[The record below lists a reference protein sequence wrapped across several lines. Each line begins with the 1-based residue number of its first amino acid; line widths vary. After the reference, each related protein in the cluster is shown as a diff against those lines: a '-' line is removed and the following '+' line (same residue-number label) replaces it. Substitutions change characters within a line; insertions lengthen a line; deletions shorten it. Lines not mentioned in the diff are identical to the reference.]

1 VDGDVLPADL
11 SGLVEEGSVGLDV
24 LHILQRQSFEAM
36 VRGLKPCVIREGSLK
51 GVDIRFCG
59 GSLLS
64 GKARKNN
71 TSLEPDAK
79 NKGLHL
85 NITIVLHLKL
95 GMS

>member
-11 SGLVEEGSVGLDV
+11 NGLVEEGSVGLDV

-36 VRGLKPCVIREGSLK
+36 VPGLKPCVIREGSLK

-64 GKARKNN
+64 GRARKNN

-79 NKGLHL
+79 NTGLHL

-95 GMS
+95 GLS